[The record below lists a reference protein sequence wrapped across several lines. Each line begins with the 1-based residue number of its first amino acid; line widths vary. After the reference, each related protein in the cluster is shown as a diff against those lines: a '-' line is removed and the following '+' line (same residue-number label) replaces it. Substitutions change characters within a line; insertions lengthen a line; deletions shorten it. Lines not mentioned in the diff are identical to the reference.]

1 MTELCTN
8 TEQPRTEFNVLTT
21 TENNEMESL
30 VELQSELISI
40 CIWYCD
46 DDELSRNLQSEMK
59 RHLKELSIDLCVYC
73 DLVKYMEYLQR
84 KSELK
89 EFCFIITSKLADSLF
104 LLVTV
109 RFPAAKVYQFQP
121 DSISTINP
129 NIFTDLNQLLI
140 QIRHDFKTD
149 IQNHQSSLSDGRL
162 PSIYHESR
170 LFSPHDWSL
179 WNPTKKED
187 SFQYWKKESPE
198 FFLTQMLSQVLVEKK
213 CDHNDA
219 LDKIAATCRSHYINY
234 PNEVSKIDTFARDYR
249 PEHAIE
255 HYTKDSFL
263 FRLVGKAFR
272 SEDLNNIH
280 LFHLYIFDLNGELI
294 RKRGQIRESEQENV
308 SLYRGKKLHVAVLQK
323 LIDNI
328 GALISINGFLSTTRS
343 LHVAKTCF
351 AGADQYRHEYRS
363 VIFEY
368 CFNEKNIVRAYADI
382 SEMSQFPDEEE
393 ILFSIGSIWRID
405 SIEKDSESESV
416 WIVKLSTCY
425 EVDSKIKE
433 SFQELQQAPTI
444 IMIGNI
450 LYELGALTKAENFYS
465 KAIDDDSIDNGT
477 RYILYINIATIKMK
491 QEKYSEAL
499 DFFSKAE
506 QIMPTEGNKMNLD
519 NLQTLHLR
527 SIIKS
532 RFSIL
537 NNMAMSYQ
545 KIGKSDEA
553 MDCLREALTIDDE
566 IELIDKATVHHN
578 MGLIFFNSGQYAKAV
593 DHFSKAVQFAQ
604 GYSISYEYNQHLH
617 SAQCL
622 VKRRDIA
629 QQGQSN

>member
-59 RHLKELSIDLCVYC
+59 QHLKELSIDLCVYC

-109 RFPAAKVYQFQP
+109 RFPAAKVYQFQA
-121 DSISTINP
+121 DSIFTINP

-149 IQNHQSSLSDGRL
+149 IQNHQSSPSDSRL
-162 PSIYHESR
+162 PSIYQESR

-198 FFLTQMLSQVLVEKK
+198 FFFTQMLSQVLVEQK

-294 RKRGQIRESEQENV
+294 KKRGQIRESEQENV
-308 SLYRGKKLHVAVLQK
+308 RLYRGKKLHAAVLQK

-368 CFNEKNIVRAYADI
+368 CFNEEKIVRAYADI

-450 LYELGALTKAENFYS
+450 LYELGSLTKAENFYS

-506 QIMPTEGNKMNLD
+506 QIMPTEGNNMNLD

-545 KIGKSDEA
+545 KIGKSFEA

-593 DHFSKAVQFAQ
+593 DHFSKAVHFAP

-622 VKRRDIA
+622 VNRRNIA